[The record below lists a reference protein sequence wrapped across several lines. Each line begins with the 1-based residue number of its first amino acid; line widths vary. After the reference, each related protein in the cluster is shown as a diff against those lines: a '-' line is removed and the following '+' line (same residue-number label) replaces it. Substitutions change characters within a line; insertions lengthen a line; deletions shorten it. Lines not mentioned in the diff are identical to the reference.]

1 MCNTL
6 HRNNDYQKIPRT
18 GTAWKICIPIN
29 KDIYAIRGRT
39 PFNRTGPNIWSHEL
53 GDTARKSPVEKRF
66 TGFCGFMTHAEA
78 QNAVDDY
85 SKQIGCISLEKV
97 YKVTYTGGIG
107 SCMSTELDGIARRFV
122 FFKNFTF
129 TK

>member
-29 KDIYAIRGRT
+29 KDICAIRGST

-53 GDTARKSPVEKRF
+53 GYTTHKSPIEKRF
-66 TGFCGFMTHAEA
+66 TGFCGFLTHEEA
-78 QNAVDDY
+78 QSAVDDY
-85 SKQIGCISLEKV
+85 TVRCDPQNPEKV
-97 YKVTYTGGIG
+97 YKVHYTGGIG

-129 TK
+129 AD